1 MKSFPFP
8 ILHFSTNSSYHTFK
22 GNYFQSVTM
31 PAGFPSHEV
40 EEVSLWGLVQTQT
53 QSQGWHTPLF
63 ISYIILQ
70 VTHMQSRPDDVNLLV
85 IPIVKPADTRKDFRP
100 ISAISYHLHCPTD
113 GVTVTTPEAFASLTY
128 FSCFRRD
135 FTPLN
140 VIYTDELADR
150 TCLLTHNQITTKS
163 PRWHVPLVHHP
174 AYSSGWK
181 RNFFCFTCYWQSMK
195 GRKKNF
201 KSSEDI

>member
-1 MKSFPFP
+1 
-8 ILHFSTNSSYHTFK
+8 
-22 GNYFQSVTM
+22 M
-31 PAGFPSHEV
+31 PASHEV
-40 EEVSLWGLVQTQT
+40 EEVSLWGLVQTQM
-53 QSQGWHTPLF
+53 QSQGWRTPLF

-70 VTHMQSRPDDVNLLV
+70 VTHTQSRPANVNLLV

-113 GVTVTTPEAFASLTY
+113 AVTVTTPEAFASLMY

-174 AYSSGWK
+174 AHSSGWK
-181 RNFFCFTCYWQSMK
+181 CNFFLFYVLLAISERAQEELQVIWGYLEINPRRAAICQSFVVSHRVTC
-195 GRKKNF
+195 
-201 KSSEDI
+201 